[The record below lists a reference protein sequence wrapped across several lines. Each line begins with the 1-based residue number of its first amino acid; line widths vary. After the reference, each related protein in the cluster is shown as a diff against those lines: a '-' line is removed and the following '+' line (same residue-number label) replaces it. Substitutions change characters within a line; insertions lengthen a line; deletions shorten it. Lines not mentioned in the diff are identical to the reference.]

1 MNVIRANKKLLGM
14 LLGVALCFGMG
25 NAISAQYSIKIAYE
39 NNPGEP
45 IDKARSEGAWVVRV
59 YFKPFVDWIW
69 AGCVLMSLGGLLAV
83 CDRRYRVA
91 RREPLP
97 AAVEARA

>member
-45 IDKARSEGAWVVRV
+45 IDKAVNE
-59 YFKPFVDWIW
+59 W
-69 AGCVLMSLGGLLAV
+69 A
-83 CDRRYRVA
+83 
-91 RREPLP
+91 
-97 AAVEARA
+97 

>member
-25 NAISAQYSIKIAYE
+25 NAISAQYSIKVAYE

-45 IDKARSEGAWVVRV
+45 ADLVMHRWADLVKEASGGKVALELYPSSQLGAKLQGSELTL
-59 YFKPFVDWIW
+59 IIQ
-69 AGCVLMSLGGLLAV
+69 LMQLV
-83 CDRRYRVA
+83 
-91 RREPLP
+91 
-97 AAVEARA
+97 